1 MHLKTKIDIL
11 TSSSKDNCYTF
22 IWKDEL
28 DLLNQIETL
37 IFSFRDSEAI
47 TPAKTILECILTRFS
62 DRTKTYGGM
71 TLDLESFNDV
81 PEVVMDAINKIIKE
95 QKSKSGN
102 HIFSLTTDELYEL
115 FSLSEFRR
123 TGLNKIL

>member
-1 MHLKTKIDIL
+1 
-11 TSSSKDNCYTF
+11 
-22 IWKDEL
+22 
-28 DLLNQIETL
+28 
-37 IFSFRDSEAI
+37 
-47 TPAKTILECILTRFS
+47 
-62 DRTKTYGGM
+62 M
-71 TLDLESFNDV
+71 TLDSESFNDV

-102 HIFSLTTDELYEL
+102 NILSLNVDELYEL

>member
-1 MHLKTKIDIL
+1 MQLKTQINIL

-22 IWKDEL
+22 IWKDES
-28 DLLNQIETL
+28 DLLNQIDTL
-37 IFSFRDSEAI
+37 VFSFRDSEAI

-71 TLDLESFNDV
+71 SLDLESFNDV
-81 PEVVMDAINKIIKE
+81 PEFVMDAINKIIKE

-102 HIFSLTTDELYEL
+102 NILSLNVDELYEL

-123 TGLNKIL
+123 TRLNKIL